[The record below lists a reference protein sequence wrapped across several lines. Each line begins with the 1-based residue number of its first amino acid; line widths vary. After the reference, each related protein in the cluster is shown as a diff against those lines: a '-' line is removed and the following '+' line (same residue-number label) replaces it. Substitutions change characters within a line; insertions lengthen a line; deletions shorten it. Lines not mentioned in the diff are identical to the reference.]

1 MYIKD
6 TTTMFMFIIGY
17 FCQPTVKEMEMKRS
31 KDAFKRVATLGGQ
44 MSDIVFSREVLGDG
58 VPDGIANVS
67 KKKYHG
73 TYLYNTCSW
82 KTCPF
87 IRCLKR
93 KSDHFYQSNQLF
105 QVF

>member
-6 TTTMFMFIIGY
+6 TTTMFLFIIGY

-67 KKKYHG
+67 KK
-73 TYLYNTCSW
+73 NTTVHIYIILVVG
-82 KTCPF
+82 KHA
-87 IRCLKR
+87 L
-93 KSDHFYQSNQLF
+93 L
-105 QVF
+105 

>member
-67 KKKYHG
+67 KKKIPRYI
-73 TYLYNTCSW
+73 
-82 KTCPF
+82 F
-87 IRCLKR
+87 I
-93 KSDHFYQSNQLF
+93 
-105 QVF
+105 